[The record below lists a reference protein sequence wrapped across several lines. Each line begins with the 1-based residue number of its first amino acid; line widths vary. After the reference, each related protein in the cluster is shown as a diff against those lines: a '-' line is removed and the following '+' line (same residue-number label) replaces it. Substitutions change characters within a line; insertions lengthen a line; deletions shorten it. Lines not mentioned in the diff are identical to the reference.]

1 MGDFRTS
8 TFFDGYAQDFNA
20 IYGTRHSFLNAAVN
34 HFFRSS
40 MRLRY
45 LKTLEG
51 CSPVAGHTVLDV
63 GCGPGH
69 FSIALAKGGADSV
82 LGIDFAE
89 GMLNLARKSAE
100 QAGVNQNCRFEQ
112 ANFLEREFDA
122 KFDYT
127 ILMGLMD
134 YMEDPL
140 LVIRK
145 ALAVTNKRAFFSFPL
160 DGGILAWQRKLRY
173 KSRCDLFMYTQIQVL
188 ELFARMDHERLEI
201 AQIDRDLFVTAH
213 MK

>member
-1 MGDFRTS
+1 MSGSRTS
-8 TFFDGYAQDFNA
+8 TFFDSYSQDFDA
-20 IYGTRHSFLNAAVN
+20 IYGNKHSLFDAGINNL
-34 HFFRSS
+34 FRSS

-51 CSPVAGHTVLDV
+51 CSPVIGHTILDV

-89 GMLNLARKSAE
+89 NMLNISRTSADK
-100 QAGVNQNCRFEQ
+100 AGVGQKCRFEQ
-112 ANFLEREFDA
+112 ANFLERDFDT

-127 ILMGLMD
+127 ILIGLMD

-140 LVIRK
+140 SVIRK
-145 ALAVTNKRAFFSFPL
+145 ALNITSKRAFFSFPL
-160 DGGILAWQRKLRY
+160 DGGFLAWQRKVRY
-173 KSRCDLFMYTQIQVL
+173 KSRCELFLYTQLQVL
-188 ELFARMDHERLEI
+188 ELFAQMEHERLEI
-201 AQIDRDLFVTAH
+201 VRMDRDLFVTAH
-213 MK
+213 MR

>member
-1 MGDFRTS
+1 MTDSRTS
-8 TFFDGYAQDFNA
+8 SFFDSYAQDFDA
-20 IYGTRHSFLNAAVN
+20 IYGTKHSLFNAAAN
-34 HFFRSS
+34 NLFRSS

-51 CSPVAGHTVLDV
+51 CSPVAGRTILDV

-69 FSIALAKGGADSV
+69 FSVALAKGGADSV

-89 GMLNLARKSAE
+89 GMLNLSRKSAD
-100 QAGVNQNCRFEQ
+100 QAGVAHKCRFEQ
-112 ANFLEREFDA
+112 ANFLERKFDM

-160 DGGILAWQRKLRY
+160 DGGFLAWQRKLRY
-173 KSRCDLFMYTQIQVL
+173 KSRCDLFMYTQIKVL
-188 ELFARMDHERLEI
+188 ELFAQMDHERLEI
-201 AQIDRDLFVTAH
+201 THIDRDLFVTAH
-213 MK
+213 MT